1 MMNDMAD
8 KKVVLVVDDM
18 TENITIL
25 AEILKE
31 AYRVRVAKDGERA
44 LKIAQAS
51 PPPDI
56 ILLDVEMPGMD
67 GHETCRRL
75 KALEATRDIPVIFV
89 TGHSD
94 EQERAKGLALGAIG
108 YLTKPV
114 DPDTV
119 LSNITEALT

>member
-1 MMNDMAD
+1 MNDMDD

-18 TENITIL
+18 TENIAIL

-31 AYRVRVAKDGERA
+31 SYRVRVAKDGERA

-51 PPPDI
+51 PSPDI

-75 KALEATRDIPVIFV
+75 KSLESTRDIPVIFV

-94 EQERAKGLALGAIG
+94 EQERAKGLALGAVG
-108 YLTKPV
+108 VLTKPV

-119 LSNITEALT
+119 LSNIAEALT